1 MAKVYSGIWPTNL
14 QDSAYKMDQ
23 NQDKVEYSVTFK
35 FDHYP
40 YTSVAINNQAQA
52 LVNSTLQELNRIVHR
67 KFSDHAAP
75 GTFSGIGIENEDD

>member
-35 FDHYP
+35 FD
-40 YTSVAINNQAQA
+40 
-52 LVNSTLQELNRIVHR
+52 
-67 KFSDHAAP
+67 
-75 GTFSGIGIENEDD
+75 